1 MHMMKVCVAVTA
13 LLMSTSALATKIV
26 LDDFSDDTALLNGNS
41 SEATALANGIDRKV
55 TITTLQNAAT
65 TIDPFTAVQGGVF
78 SINMGPGD
86 QAEVS
91 VVWELPDFGLSG
103 AGTFSFLASVSPGF
117 PPPPTLSIFVD
128 GGLFAT
134 ETFTSP
140 FPAGG
145 GLAEIS
151 YNLADVSIFNNQIV
165 EFVFAGGTEFDVQ
178 MDDVAISFTD
188 VPEPATLGLFGA
200 GIAALGLASRR
211 RKAAA

>member
-1 MHMMKVCVAVTA
+1 MRFMSLCVAATA
-13 LLMSTSALATKIV
+13 MLMSTSALATKII

-41 SEATALANGIDRKV
+41 AEGTSLSNGIERKV
-55 TITTLQNAAT
+55 AITTLQNGAT

-91 VVWELPDFGLSG
+91 VTWALPDFGLSG
-103 AGTFSFLASVSPGF
+103 AGTFSVRASVSPGF

-140 FPAGG
+140 FPSGG

-151 YNLADVSIFNNQIV
+151 YNLADLSILNNQTV

-178 MDDVAISFTD
+178 LDDVAVSFTD

-200 GIAALGLASRR
+200 GLLALGMAGRR
-211 RKAAA
+211 RKPAA